1 MASYSNECIKNAQSW
16 IDEIDDIDA
25 FLDQLI
31 EVNENCT
38 SAPSL
43 DAFCSSF
50 ALDTTE
56 NLISSAIEPALLQIL
71 LGEHISKVPY
81 TKFVFKTS
89 EDELVSWYDRFYKYK
104 VGEVHFPKNLSECG
118 SGVYCHKGFAEGHYG
133 NTCLEVEPLSPKEN
147 TLNEVKFGYKEG
159 VLVKQ
164 VLPFNTE
171 EGYYTWLEE
180 VKEIPSNVVK
190 YLKLLKGN

>member
-1 MASYSNECIKNAQSW
+1 MASYSNECIQNAQSW

-56 NLISSAIEPALLQIL
+56 NLISSAIESTLLSELDTISVECL
-71 LGEHISKVPY
+71 SNMSKMSIPKDLSKVLIPLSMEIDKDDY
-81 TKFVFKTS
+81 R
-89 EDELVSWYDRFYKYK
+89 L
-104 VGEVHFPKNLSECG
+104 NLSE
-118 SGVYCHKGFAEGHYG
+118 FAYDSLETTMIG
-133 NTCLEVEPLSPKEN
+133 NFKTQEVS
-147 TLNEVKFGYKEG
+147 Y
-159 VLVKQ
+159 Q
-164 VLPFNTE
+164 
-171 EGYYTWLEE
+171 YQ
-180 VKEIPSNVVK
+180 IAA
-190 YLKLLKGN
+190 